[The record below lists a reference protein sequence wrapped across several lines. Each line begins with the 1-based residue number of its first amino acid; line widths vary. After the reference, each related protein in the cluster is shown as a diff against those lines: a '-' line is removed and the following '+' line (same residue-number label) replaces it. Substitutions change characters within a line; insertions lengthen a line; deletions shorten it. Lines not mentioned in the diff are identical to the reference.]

1 MTHNKYIYISNK
13 RTSSSKMTKMLS
25 LLSLGLFDPAMNYNI
40 IITKI
45 FDNIKHNFYSQ
56 IYLEYSCNVLKKNVF
71 ENNEQKE
78 RENLLRITL

>member
-1 MTHNKYIYISNK
+1 
-13 RTSSSKMTKMLS
+13 MLS